1 MDTILSVPAVM
12 GQARWAKLL
21 IYLYMLNSGEYLV
34 MGVVCGGGGGGMNGV
49 VCWIVK
55 WLDSKMTNFC
65 FI

>member
-1 MDTILSVPAVM
+1 VDTIFSVPAVM
-12 GQARWAKLL
+12 GQARCAKLL
-21 IYLYMLNSGEYLV
+21 IYMLNSGEYVV
-34 MGVVCGGGGGGMNGV
+34 MGVVCGGGGGGGHEGV